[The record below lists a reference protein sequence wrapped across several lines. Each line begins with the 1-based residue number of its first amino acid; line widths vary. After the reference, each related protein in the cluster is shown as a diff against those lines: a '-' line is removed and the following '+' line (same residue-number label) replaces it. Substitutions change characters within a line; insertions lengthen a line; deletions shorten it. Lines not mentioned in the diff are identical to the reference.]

1 MRNPF
6 KIFLVKQEE
15 KKASLVALLSFVA
28 LNAVM
33 VCAYAD
39 KFMKVSESYWNTVV
53 RTFGVSG
60 FDPITYTV
68 ITDWEAKY
76 NVYRHPFLA
85 FFVYPLNLINNLLIS
100 LTGLNFAQILVAL
113 LLVFCG
119 FYTYIFT
126 YRILR
131 ELIKISRWDATMLS
145 AMLFSFAYVM
155 LSFIVPDHF
164 GPSMFLLVLSLY
176 ICGKCIERGRKLKI
190 WQTVVLFMLT
200 AGVTLS
206 NGVKTFIY
214 SLFVNG
220 RSFFRIKHLLLAVL
234 LPSAL
239 IWGFARWEYRTFVWP
254 GEMARKEAKAKANEQ
269 KRQRLFQAF
278 CDTTSL
284 KDSAEIRKAFQQ
296 HMNKRIKARYLA
308 DRKKAWNK
316 NKGTPMA
323 KGEFLR
329 WTDVSTSRLETAVEN
344 LFGESLQLHR
354 DHLLKDTLRSR
365 PVIIPYRWAVSYVV
379 EALIVLLFVAGIWC
393 GRRSRFLWMCL
404 SGFAF
409 DMFLHLGL
417 GFGINEV
424 YIMSAHWLFVMPVAM
439 AFLFKALSGRSLLAL
454 RTLAL
459 LLTAY
464 LFIYNGILTVGYLVS

>member
-1 MRNPF
+1 
-6 KIFLVKQEE
+6 
-15 KKASLVALLSFVA
+15 
-28 LNAVM
+28 
-33 VCAYAD
+33 
-39 KFMKVSESYWNTVV
+39 
-53 RTFGVSG
+53 
-60 FDPITYTV
+60 
-68 ITDWEAKY
+68 
-76 NVYRHPFLA
+76 
-85 FFVYPLNLINNLLIS
+85 
-100 LTGLNFAQILVAL
+100 
-113 LLVFCG
+113 
-119 FYTYIFT
+119 
-126 YRILR
+126 
-131 ELIKISRWDATMLS
+131 
-145 AMLFSFAYVM
+145 
-155 LSFIVPDHF
+155 
-164 GPSMFLLVLSLY
+164 
-176 ICGKCIERGRKLKI
+176 
-190 WQTVVLFMLT
+190 
-200 AGVTLS
+200 
-206 NGVKTFIY
+206 
-214 SLFVNG
+214 
-220 RSFFRIKHLLLAVL
+220 
-234 LPSAL
+234 
-239 IWGFARWEYRTFVWP
+239 
-254 GEMARKEAKAKANEQ
+254 
-269 KRQRLFQAF
+269 
-278 CDTTSL
+278 
-284 KDSAEIRKAFQQ
+284 
-296 HMNKRIKARYLA
+296 MNKRIKARYLA
-308 DRKKAWNK
+308 DRKKAWTK

-439 AFLFKALSGRSLLAL
+439 AFLFKALSGRSLLVL